1 MSGMTSL
8 WTTEQW
14 IERLTAWA
22 VERWGQERAE
32 ALRSDIEAT
41 AHHLVVLSA
50 YPLTMEQMPG
60 FFME

>member
-1 MSGMTSL
+1 MPEMPPFS
-8 WTTEQW
+8 TTEQW

-41 AHHLVVLSA
+41 AHHLAVLFA
-50 YPLTMEQMPG
+50 YPLTMEQIPG